1 MASSLKDQ
9 LLQAGLVTEEQ
20 IVESEKKK
28 KYKPTKQKIQSNRK
42 KPHKDAKKTKRQE
55 SDLEKF
61 YKERAKTERQEK
73 QEQDR
78 LKKEQAAQKKE
89 RNKKVKSLIEK
100 NLIPND
106 DGTIRYNFVI
116 GKTIKY
122 IFVNEEHQKQLIDG
136 SLAVTFN
143 LGKRCLIPVKTAKE
157 IEQIDPDKIVV
168 YNEDTAENI
177 LVDEFA
183 EKQESME

>member
-28 KYKPTKQKIQSNRK
+28 KQKPTKRKLQSSRK
-42 KPHKDAKKTKRQE
+42 KPNTAAKKPKRPE
-55 SDLEKF
+55 SDLERF

-73 QEQDR
+73 HDQDR
-78 LKKEQAAQKKE
+78 LKKEQAALKKA
-89 RNKKVKSLIEK
+89 RNKKVKALIDK
-100 NLIPND
+100 HQIPNE
-106 DGTIRYNFVI
+106 DGTIRYNFMI

-122 IFVNEEHQKQLIDG
+122 IFVNEEQQKQLFDG

-143 LGKRCLIPVKTAKE
+143 LGKRCLIPVQTAKD
-157 IEQIDPDKIVV
+157 IELVDPDKILV
-168 YNEDTAENI
+168 YNEVSSDESKEI
-177 LVDEFA
+177 LTE
-183 EKQESME
+183 EQPHEE

>member
-28 KYKPTKQKIQSNRK
+28 QHKPAKRKSNSIRK
-42 KPHKDAKKTKRQE
+42 KTNNAAKKTKRSE

-61 YKERAKTERQEK
+61 YKERAKSERQEK

-78 LKKEQAAQKKE
+78 LKKEQAALKKE
-89 RNKKVKSLIEK
+89 RKRKVKALIEK
-100 NLIPND
+100 NQISSD
-106 DGTIRYNFVI
+106 DGAIRYNFMV

-122 IFVNEEHQKQLIDG
+122 IFVSKEQQKQLIEG

-143 LGKRCLIPVKTAKE
+143 LGKRCLIPVQTAKDIQAVDSE
-157 IEQIDPDKIVV
+157 KIVI
-168 YNEDTAENI
+168 YN
-177 LVDEFA
+177 DEPLDEA
-183 EKQESME
+183 SDADIASEE